1 MDPDRKPRR
10 PQPFRPEQLDSF
22 AAGIDPARVSEIAH
36 ESAAVLVHTGRAS
49 DDPELTERLVN
60 LVSELGIS
68 TLAELWSQQPAVS
81 LPGALWRLYALR
93 EWISRDS
100 VGAAADYA
108 EGRIRADVA
117 SVIAGSA
124 EPPSPTA
131 MRDLGNAIL
140 TGVYEGDFGTALDRA
155 AAFCLVISAGRVHR
169 ADQED
174 GRDDPRAASLT
185 TSAAA
190 MRTTGVDLERC
201 ARQWRSGD
209 LD

>member
-10 PQPFRPEQLDSF
+10 PQPFRPDQLDSF
-22 AAGIDPARVSEIAH
+22 SAGIDPARVSEIAH
-36 ESAAVLVHTGRAS
+36 ESAAVLVHAGRAS
-49 DDPELTERLVN
+49 DDPELTDRLVN
-60 LVSELGIS
+60 LACELGIS

-81 LPGALWRLYALR
+81 LPGALWRLYALH

-100 VGAAADYA
+100 VGASTDYA
-108 EGRIRADVA
+108 EGRLRADVA

-131 MRDLGNAIL
+131 MRDLGEAIL
-140 TGVYEGDFGTALDRA
+140 GGVYQGDFGTALDRA

-169 ADQED
+169 ADEED
-174 GRDDPRAASLT
+174 GRDDRQAAALT
-185 TSAAA
+185 TSGAA
-190 MRTTGVDLERC
+190 MRTTGLDLERC

-209 LD
+209 LR